1 MANKE
6 FFVPQGGPGSAG
18 LLRVVMIE
26 TDQTGVYNLSFE
38 EASLDGATYPS
49 LAASIAA
56 GAFKVNGSGNFAA
69 VETSSAGPT
78 TYTTQDS
85 GTWTICTRTS
95 TTQTFT
101 LAVAAVGLFF
111 GFVTTSAASEVL
123 VNPGNLT
130 DVFAIKATVDQGA
143 SVVTAAGTG
152 IKNTA
157 ATNVVG
163 DLIALIGATGKW
175 IMVGQSGIWA
185 SQ

>member
-6 FFVPQGGPGSAG
+6 FFVAQGGPGSAG
-18 LLRVVMIE
+18 LLRIVLIE
-26 TDQTGVYNLSFE
+26 TDQAGVYQLSFE

-49 LAASIAA
+49 LAASIVTGTSKIA
-56 GAFKVNGSGNFAA
+56 GSGAQAIVSN
-69 VETSSAGPT
+69 SSAGPT
-78 TYTTQDS
+78 VYTAQDS
-85 GTWTICTRTS
+85 GVLTVCTRTS

-101 LAVAAVGLFF
+101 LPVAAAGLIY

-123 VNPGNLT
+123 INPGNGT
-130 DVFAIKATVDQGA
+130 DVFQIKATVDQGA
-143 SVVTAAGTG
+143 SVVTAAGVG

-163 DLIALIGATGKW
+163 DLIWLVGITGVW
-175 IMVGQSGIWA
+175 VMTGQSGIWA